1 MKEEV
6 YIVQPEG
13 FIIEGEEDKVYKLR
27 KALYGLRQA
36 PIAWYSHIDHHFHQ
50 PGLMR
55 SQNELTVYQK
65 QSGSL
70 NILLLYLY
78 VDIIYMSFS
87 EEMLAEFKENMI
99 RTFKMSDLSPLRY
112 LGLQVKQIVDLCM
125 HPNKNTQIS

>member
-6 YIVQPEG
+6 YIV
-13 FIIEGEEDKVYKLR
+13 
-27 KALYGLRQA
+27 
-36 PIAWYSHIDHHFHQ
+36 
-50 PGLMR
+50 
-55 SQNELTVYQK
+55 
-65 QSGSL
+65 
-70 NILLLYLY
+70 LYLY

-125 HPNKNTQIS
+125 HPNKNT